1 MSTAHTTTTHRQ
13 RHAAIARGAQ
23 FLHWQTYFRLH
34 FRYACCSSHSGPHAW
49 YSFLQVVSH
58 SSSAFRSASSFFVCA
73 FGTRFCVAR
82 RSLIVRFEA
91 LAPGSIAAS
100 IGGHWRSTRC
110 IGHTPC
116 KGGRPWSSPP
126 RSLCFP
132 TVQITDELN
141 NERNR
146 MATVCATHVR
156 SRRPGRN
163 ARGRTTSAASSR
175 RRLASLERAEQEKAE
190 LERLR

>member
-1 MSTAHTTTTHRQ
+1 MYSNRAHSTQDLLLKKQRTRDMSTAHTTTTHRQ

-58 SSSAFRSASSFFVCA
+58 SSSAFRSASSFFVRA
-73 FGTRFCVAR
+73 FGTRLCVAR

-110 IGHTPC
+110 IGYTPC

-126 RSLCFP
+126 PFPLLPDSLP
-132 TVQITDELN
+132 VP
-141 NERNR
+141 
-146 MATVCATHVR
+146 AAA
-156 SRRPGRN
+156 SAAAPPAPRRPRFSFSIGD
-163 ARGRTTSAASSR
+163 
-175 RRLASLERAEQEKAE
+175 LFSLQ
-190 LERLR
+190 